1 MKKKLLRVVVK
12 MSDTSDKSLDY
23 ESEPHTC
30 AGCVYIFL
38 FCRMPTFFLLIVDSI
53 SFWKVKIDANIL
65 FFLYPHFLPANTNT
79 VSCSMQSKV
88 NNCKH
93 FYLRRRHEV
102 CVCSLWK
109 YPRQTH
115 NKVLHNQLDMEIHLV
130 CLGLSDLC
138 PQRWQQVSGTNRSAH
153 TGGWFEPGTKWLRYP
168 LQWRLA
174 SLYLSVIIY
183 VYTTRISPCRYTPL
197 AGLLCVLS
205 PRCVRWT
212 VKPVIDGPVVKLL
225 TDGPSPWRKSQGPVA
240 KLSNN
245 GLQSVHKPW

>member
-1 MKKKLLRVVVK
+1 MWKCQIQVINRWIMKV
-12 MSDTSDKSLDY
+12 SLTPAQDVSTFFY
-23 ESEPHTC
+23 FSE
-30 AGCVYIFL
+30 YQL
-38 FCRMPTFFLLIVDSI
+38 FLLIVDSI

-79 VSCSMQSKV
+79 VSCSMQSKG

-115 NKVLHNQLDMEIHLV
+115 NKVLHNHFSMHLV
-130 CLGLSDLC
+130 YLGLSDLC

-153 TGGWFEPGTKWLRYP
+153 TGGWFEPRTKWLRYL

-174 SLYLSVIIY
+174 SLYLSVVIY
-183 VYTTRISPCRYTPL
+183 VYTTHISPRRYTPL
-197 AGLLCVLS
+197 AGLLCILS

>member
-1 MKKKLLRVVVK
+1 

-153 TGGWFEPGTKWLRYP
+153 TGGLVRASDKVASIPTSVKTGKLVFICGYLCIYDSHLTMP
-168 LQWRLA
+168 LHTTGRPFVCFVPEMCSMNREASDWRPSGQITDWRSF
-174 SLYLSVIIY
+174 SLKKK
-183 VYTTRISPCRYTPL
+183 
-197 AGLLCVLS
+197 
-205 PRCVRWT
+205 PRTC
-212 VKPVIDGPVVKLL
+212 G
-225 TDGPSPWRKSQGPVA
+225 QA
-240 KLSNN
+240 
-245 GLQSVHKPW
+245 